1 MFTATKIEST
11 IKPAKFESLNNGI
24 WYYNYDIVEKT
35 VMTRDMNDDEEKE
48 ETRYE
53 YVQVR
58 ISGKPTLSKCYEAIL
73 K

>member
-1 MFTATKIEST
+1 MFTPNKIEST

-35 VMTRDMNDDEEKE
+35 VMVRDMNDEEERE

-53 YVQVR
+53 FV
-58 ISGKPTLSKCYEAIL
+58 
-73 K
+73 